1 MGTGIAALR
10 SKAELAK
17 QSSQMTASLEPLLEI
32 GRRLQRDGYRFVAPT
47 PLTYQKVLDRRGET
61 GSLRDIFGWNHP
73 FNIGAA
79 PAEYRTLLQEG
90 NLLTLLGDGRARC
103 HVRFSTLDDLL
114 LAHSGFPTTQ
124 PDAVFFGPDT
134 YRFTRELKRIA
145 AIDPAFAPRS
155 VVDVGAGTGAGGF
168 VATKLF
174 PGVKTAVLGDINPH
188 ALGFSALNAQLNDIA
203 IAEPRESDVLGAV
216 TGEMDLIISNPPYLV
231 DESQRAYRHGGGRWG
246 CELALRILEQG
257 LTHLAPAGRLMIYTG
272 SPIVRGEDMFLDAA
286 KPLLLD
292 RTKRYQYEEIDP
304 DVFGEELEAA
314 PYDAADRIATVA
326 LHVKGYDLKR

>member
-1 MGTGIAALR
+1 
-10 SKAELAK
+10 
-17 QSSQMTASLEPLLEI
+17 MTAAPGPLLEI
-32 GRRLQRDGYRFVAPT
+32 GRRLQRDGYRFIAPT
-47 PLTYQKVLDRRGET
+47 PLTYQTVLVRRGEPD
-61 GSLRDIFGWNHP
+61 SPRDIFGWNRP
-73 FNIGAA
+73 FDMTAA
-79 PAEYRTLLQEG
+79 PADYRALLQEG
-90 NLLTLLGDGRARC
+90 DLVAPLEDGRARC
-103 HVRFSTLDDLL
+103 RVRFSTLDDLL

-134 YRFTRELKRIA
+134 YRFARELKRIA

-174 PGVKTAVLGDINPH
+174 PGLKTAVLGDINPQ
-188 ALGFSALNAQLNDIA
+188 ALAFSALNAQLNDIA

-216 TGEMDLIISNPPYLV
+216 TGEIDLIISNPPYLV
-231 DESQRAYRHGGGRWG
+231 DASQRAYRHGGGRWG

-257 LTHLAPAGRLMIYTG
+257 LAHLAPKGRLMIYTG
-272 SPIVRGEDMFLDAA
+272 SPIVRGEDMFLRAA
-286 KPLLLD
+286 RPLLSD

-314 PYDAADRIATVA
+314 PYDVADRIATVA
-326 LHVKGYDLKR
+326 LHVNGYDLKR